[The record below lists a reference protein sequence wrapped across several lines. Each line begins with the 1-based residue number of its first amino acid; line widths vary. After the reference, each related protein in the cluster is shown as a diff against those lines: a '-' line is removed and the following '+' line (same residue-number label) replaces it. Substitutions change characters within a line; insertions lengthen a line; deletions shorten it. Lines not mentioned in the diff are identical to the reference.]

1 MVRFSHGIRAITAAS
16 DQRRTARGGGRGDYP
31 PIAPSTGR
39 RSRSPSARGGGP
51 VVPDPEIP
59 LHLDAALL
67 IEGGF

>member
-1 MVRFSHGIRAITAAS
+1 MVRYSCGIRAITSAPS
-16 DQRRTARGGGRGDYP
+16 RRTSAHGGGPQDYP
-31 PIAPSTGR
+31 PITSSTGR
-39 RSRSPSARGGGP
+39 RSRSPSAHGGGP